1 MNEKENDFEQ
11 LYYDE
16 VYKYKKLSRKYK
28 NLEEENEIYKSLLS
42 CQSKKKMIAEI
53 LIKYIRGEKSGK
65 K

>member
-16 VYKYKKLSRKYK
+16 VYKYKELSRKYK
-28 NLEEENEIYKSLLS
+28 NLEEENEIYKSLLN
-42 CQSKKKMIAEI
+42 CQPKKKMIAEI